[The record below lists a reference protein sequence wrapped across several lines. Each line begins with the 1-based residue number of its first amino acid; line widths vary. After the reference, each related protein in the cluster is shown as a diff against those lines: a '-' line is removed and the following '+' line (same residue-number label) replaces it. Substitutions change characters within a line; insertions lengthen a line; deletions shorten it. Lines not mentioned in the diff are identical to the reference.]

1 MREKIEALVEEY
13 TDGYYTHLYKY
24 NERDELEGSLIKD
37 LDNLFEENGIGIFEY
52 SIKRSTVFSCP
63 SGDYG
68 YLSIAL
74 VDDDCLIHLC
84 YEIG

>member
-13 TDGYYTHLYKY
+13 TDGYHTYLYKY
-24 NERDELEGSLIKD
+24 NEEDEKEYSVTEDLEKL
-37 LDNLFEENGIGIFEY
+37 LEENGIDISEY
-52 SIKRSTVFSCP
+52 SIEHDTVFSCP